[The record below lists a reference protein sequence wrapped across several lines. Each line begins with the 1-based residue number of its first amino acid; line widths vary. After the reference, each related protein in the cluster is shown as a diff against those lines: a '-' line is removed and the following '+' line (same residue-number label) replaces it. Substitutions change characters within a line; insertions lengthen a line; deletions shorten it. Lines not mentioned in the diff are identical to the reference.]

1 MKIWRILIIAAVL
14 IAFIV
19 GIIVGVALVKYAF
32 PMLGIA
38 I

>member
-1 MKIWRILIIAAVL
+1 MKHVL

-19 GIIVGVALVKYAF
+19 GIIVGVALVKYVF

>member
-1 MKIWRILIIAAVL
+1 MKHVL